1 MNKIVSHG
9 LFTALGLSLGIFG
22 TMIGLSAN
30 VDASS
35 SSASSSS
42 QTSEPPTYQSLAIT
56 ESERFD
62 DLDHIYFDNG
72 SLQPY
77 YDVYEVMDVATL
89 RNGDGYFIVFAEDI
103 VETINGTEVT
113 FQRIHMRHLNLLGQV
128 AWQHGLNPSDEFKL
142 ASSIHGSNRME
153 FHLETILVEANAVV
167 LPINLRNIF
176 TYDIDGLNQEVE
188 LGGNLS
194 IMGVEAGDTYISAFI
209 EIDLDTYAFTT
220 FGKKHH
226 AFEYIE
232 FEEVHY
238 IAQYRYLV
246 SYDINRDFSLV
257 IETLVGLD
265 LNTLPVQGFVI
276 TEVIIALNE
285 NNDRVFSEDLFSG
298 FFSDNYLDLDFSN
311 FSLMNGTYEQGYNNM
326 LILNLDYEFYV
337 GEDDEGN
344 DLTETRTAF
353 VGEPLFSLDT
363 QDDMDLLKDIPY
375 NDDRVDYIS
384 FEVEVIVSLFDKDI
398 LLEVSSSIIH
408 YLTGNNHDI
417 GIMMTIDPETM
428 EIYVIYQQSAYNF
441 EGENGYQL
449 ISAESVIDRYTLING
464 VYVATTLLESTY
476 RVNDL
481 FKINDQFLII
491 ADTNRFVPIDFDN
504 GFVEAVLVLLYDESF
519 LLLDG
524 IALYGD
530 RDVYEDYQTQFLSD
544 NSIILYLYTES
555 VEGYPADLYND
566 EQNFYTVTI
575 TLS

>member
-1 MNKIVSHG
+1 MNKILSHG

-30 VDASS
+30 LDASS

-62 DLDHIYFDNG
+62 NFDDIFFDHG
-72 SLQPY
+72 PLQPY
-77 YDVYEVMDVATL
+77 FDTYEVIDVATL
-89 RNGDGYFIVFAEDI
+89 RNGDGYFIVFAEDT

-113 FQRIHMRHLNLLGQV
+113 FQRIHLRHLNLLGQV
-128 AWQHGLNPSDEFKL
+128 AWQHGLNPSNEYKL
-142 ASSIHGSNRME
+142 LSTTHGSNRMQ
-153 FHLETILVEANAVV
+153 FYLETILVEANAVV
-167 LPINLRNIF
+167 LPINLVNIF
-176 TYDIDGLNQEVE
+176 TYEEEGMIQEVE

-194 IMGVEAGDTYISAFI
+194 IMGVEEGDHQISAFI

-226 AFEYIE
+226 AFDYVDY
-232 FEEVHY
+232 EEVHY

-246 SYDINRDFSLV
+246 SYDIDRNYNLV
-257 IETLVGLD
+257 IETFLGLD
-265 LNTLPVQGFVI
+265 LNTLPTEGFVVS
-276 TEVIIALNE
+276 EVIISFDE
-285 NNDRVFSEDLFSG
+285 NDNRVFSEDLFTG

-311 FSLMNGTYEQGYNNM
+311 FSLMNGTYQQGYNNLLVINM
-326 LILNLDYEFYV
+326 DYEFYI
-337 GEDDEGN
+337 GENDEGD
-344 DLTETRTAF
+344 DLTETNVAF
-353 VGEPLFSLDT
+353 VGETLFSLDT
-363 QDDMDLLKDIPY
+363 LDDIDALKDIPY

-384 FEVEVIVSLFDKDI
+384 FEIEVILSLLEKDI

-408 YLTGNNHDI
+408 FLTGNELNI

-441 EGENGYQL
+441 EGEHGYQL
-449 ISAESVIDRYTLING
+449 ISAQSVIDRYTLVNG
-464 VYVATTLLESTY
+464 AYVSTTLLESTY
-476 RVNDL
+476 RVLDI
-481 FKINDQFLII
+481 FKLNDQFLII

-519 LLLDG
+519 LFLDG
-524 IALYGD
+524 IAIYGD
-530 RDVYEDYQTQFLSD
+530 RDVYEDYGTQFLSD
-544 NSIILYLYTES
+544 NSFILYLYTES
-555 VEGYPADLYND
+555 VEGYPVDLYND